1 MNLEDII
8 RQLLR
13 RTDLTSAS
21 IRSGVYRK
29 KELRT
34 MSESQIDATLC
45 RMRDAGIIAFAQGKW
60 YLRNYDRGQPQ
71 PDGKR
76 ESDPRQLRMW
86 E

>member
-13 RTDLTSAS
+13 RSDLASAS

-34 MSESQIDATLC
+34 MSESQIDATLY

-60 YLRNYDRGQPQ
+60 YLRNYDRGQP
-71 PDGKR
+71 PPETR

>member
-13 RTDLTSAS
+13 RTDLTSAR

-34 MSESQIDATLC
+34 MSQIDATLC

-71 PDGKR
+71 PKTETR
-76 ESDPRQLRMW
+76 ESDPRQLRLW